1 MLPAAVRKWLNRPKK
16 SDPRLLAQFFFAD
29 EHVTQVVTE
38 IICLDAREDPQHY
51 LVLLSQL
58 HASQE
63 RLLEVMEQIMEENL
77 SGDRRPRDYVA
88 KFPEELLGVSLRAH
102 VLFAAECLVAGS
114 FVDVDETA
122 QQLLQ
127 PLARDLL
134 LSLEQARALLREQS
148 LGRPGPCSQA
158 LRSALLRFDHL
169 FADFEFN
176 YVAVVA
182 PMKSPEELQ
191 QQQEVAVLFCETVS
205 RALKLGYLTQEMID
219 SYEPTLML
227 TIPRLAII
235 SGLLIHPEGPLSL
248 SPPGAT
254 AYVFS
259 PFRSLLQKIQALLVV
274 LSADELFILERSL
287 CMADAPWEPLDNP
300 RQESS
305 VPSTSC
311 QTRVRAPHMSFKQ
324 DPTPDCP
331 GQSIGAS
338 MERVGTKQ
346 HREPG
351 TSFPWT
357 DSGHVPCSLP
367 LMGSVPSE
375 AGFPG
380 IVQDLGVQHSREPGK
395 QESRRHG
402 AHHCIGPHQPVAARF
417 LQAEM
422 GRALRAS
429 YPSPQNMLHSLFV
442 CISGVADQL
451 QTNFASELRAI
462 LHMVFLVVVSKSGTE
477 EETEEGGCR
486 LAAPLADCT
495 LCVEYGREE
504 PPAWVPD
511 QACLHCMACQTP
523 FSFTRR
529 RHHCR
534 SCGKIFCSR
543 CSSRSVPLPWFGY
556 MKPVRV
562 CAHCYAA
569 HVIPGC
575 S

>member
-1 MLPAAVRKWLNRPKK
+1 MLPAAVRKWLNRPKR

-29 EHVTQVVTE
+29 ERVTQVVTE
-38 IICLDAREDPQHY
+38 IICLDVQEDPQHY
-51 LVLLSQL
+51 LVLLNQL

-63 RLLEVMEQIMEENL
+63 QLLAVMEQIMEENL

-88 KFPEELLGVSLRAH
+88 KFPEELLGVNLGSH

-114 FVDVDETA
+114 FVEMDETA

-148 LGRPGPCSQA
+148 LGLPGPCSQS
-158 LRSALLRFDHL
+158 LRSALLRFDNL

-176 YVAVVA
+176 YVAMVA
-182 PMKSPEELQ
+182 PLKSPEELE
-191 QQQEVAVLFCETVS
+191 QQQEVAILFCEAVA

-219 SYEPTLML
+219 SYEPSLML

-274 LSADELFILERSL
+274 LSADELFILERNL
-287 CMADAPWEPLDNP
+287 CVTDAPWEPMDNP

-305 VPSTSC
+305 VSNTSC
-311 QTRVRAPHMSFKQ
+311 QTRVRTSQPAPHLPFKQ
-324 DPTPDCP
+324 HSPPSCP
-331 GQSIGAS
+331 GQGLRAS
-338 MERVGTKQ
+338 VENLGTK
-346 HREPG
+346 PS
-351 TSFPWT
+351 TSFPWS
-357 DSGHVPCSLP
+357 DSGGAPCSLLLDGP
-367 LMGSVPSE
+367 VPTGAGSP
-375 AGFPG
+375 
-380 IVQDLGVQHSREPGK
+380 DTVQHLREPRR
-395 QESRRHG
+395 QEPRRYG
-402 AHHCIGPHQPVAARF
+402 AHRRVGQDQSVAAGS

-462 LHMVFLVVVSKSGTE
+462 LHMVFLVVASKPEPE
-477 EETEEGGCR
+477 EEAEEGGCR

-511 QACLHCMACQTP
+511 HASFCCTACQTP
-523 FSFTRR
+523 FSLTRR

-534 SCGKIFCSR
+534 NCGKIFCSR
-543 CSSRSVPLPWFGY
+543 CSSKSVRLPWFGY

-569 HVIPGC
+569 HVVPGC

>member
-1 MLPAAVRKWLNRPKK
+1 MLPAAVRKWLNRPKR

-29 EHVTQVVTE
+29 ERVTQVVTE
-38 IICLDAREDPQHY
+38 IICLDVQEDPQHY

-63 RLLEVMEQIMEENL
+63 QLLAVMEQIMEENL
-77 SGDRRPRDYVA
+77 SGDRRSRDYVA
-88 KFPEELLGVSLRAH
+88 KFPEELLGVSLGSH
-102 VLFAAECLVAGS
+102 VLFAAECLVAGF
-114 FVDVDETA
+114 FVEVDETA

-148 LGRPGPCSQA
+148 LGRPGLCFQS
-158 LRSALLRFDHL
+158 LRSALLRFDNL

-176 YVAVVA
+176 YVAMVA
-182 PMKSPEELQ
+182 PMKSPEELD
-191 QQQEVAVLFCETVS
+191 QQQEVAVLFCETVA
-205 RALKLGYLTQEMID
+205 RALELGYLTQEMID
-219 SYEPTLML
+219 SYEPSLML

-287 CMADAPWEPLDNP
+287 CMADAPWEPMDSP
-300 RQESS
+300 RPESS
-305 VPSTSC
+305 VSNTSR
-311 QTRVRAPHMSFKQ
+311 QTRTPHLPFKQ
-324 DPTPDCP
+324 DPTPGCP
-331 GQSIGAS
+331 NQGLRASSESLETKPGA
-338 MERVGTKQ
+338 
-346 HREPG
+346 
-351 TSFPWT
+351 SFPWT
-357 DSGHVPCSLP
+357 NSGDATCTLLWDGPVPT
-367 LMGSVPSE
+367 E
-375 AGFPG
+375 AETPG
-380 IVQDLGVQHSREPGK
+380 TIQNSGEPRR
-395 QESRRHG
+395 QEPRKYG
-402 AHHCIGPHQPVAARF
+402 AHQHVGQDQSMAARS
-417 LQAEM
+417 LQEEM
-422 GRALRAS
+422 GRVLRAS

-462 LHMVFLVVVSKSGTE
+462 LHMVFLVVVSKPG
-477 EETEEGGCR
+477 
-486 LAAPLADCT
+486 P
-495 LCVEYGREE
+495 E

-511 QACLHCMACQTP
+511 HACFHCTACQIP
-523 FSFTRR
+523 FSLIRR

-534 SCGKIFCSR
+534 NCGKIFCSR
-543 CSSRSVPLPWFGY
+543 CSSKSAPLPWFGY

-569 HVIPGC
+569 HVLPVC
-575 S
+575 SLHLCPRR